1 MNSFKHYI
9 ATALLLLALVITGC
23 KKDEEKTPTP
33 PTPQPQPSTT
43 LVVKQADGT
52 ELKEGTTLAAT
63 VGATLTLTIEVPN
76 DAYTYTATVSP
87 TTAQQAVTV
96 HKDGKHLTLK
106 VNQQP
111 TVATQLVITYQNEV
125 IRINISISTPAPTSR
140 LQGLYNAQGQQVLA
154 VGYAARKANFVWLT
168 ESIAKIKSQYIT
180 ISTPQSLATLAE
192 GQTVTVASKGI
203 DDVKLQGTF
212 SVKVVGNTYE
222 LSNGTYTL
230 VIVKS

>member
-1 MNSFKHYI
+1 MNHFKHYI
-9 ATALLLLALVITGC
+9 AAALLLLALVVSGC

-33 PTPQPQPSTT
+33 PEPQPNNT
-43 LVVKQADGT
+43 LVVKQANGA

-76 DAYTYTATVSP
+76 DAYTATVSP

-96 HKDGKHLTLK
+96 QKDGKHLTLK

-111 TVATQLVITYQNEV
+111 TVPTQLVITYQSQV
-125 IRINISISTPAPTSR
+125 IRLNLAISTPAPTSR
-140 LQGLYNAQGQQVLA
+140 AQGLYNAQGQRVLA
-154 VGYAARKANFVWLT
+154 VGYAAKKANFVWLT
-168 ESIAKIKSQYIT
+168 ESIAKMKTQYVT
-180 ISTPQSLATLAE
+180 ISTPQPLATLAE
-192 GQTVTVASKGI
+192 GQTATIASKGI

-212 SVKVVGNTYE
+212 SVKVVGDTYE

>member
-1 MNSFKHYI
+1 MNHFKHYI
-9 ATALLLLALVITGC
+9 AAALLLLALVVSGC

-33 PTPQPQPSTT
+33 PAPQPNNT
-43 LVVKQADGT
+43 LVVKQANGA

-76 DAYTYTATVSP
+76 DAYTATVSP

-111 TVATQLVITYQNEV
+111 TVPPQLVITYQNQV
-125 IRINISISTPAPTSR
+125 IRLNLAISTPAPTSR
-140 LQGLYNAQGQQVLA
+140 PQGLYNAQGQQVLA

-203 DDVKLQGTF
+203 DDVKLQGAF

>member
-9 ATALLLLALVITGC
+9 ATALLLLALVVTGC

-76 DAYTYTATVSP
+76 DAYTATVSP

-96 HKDGKHLTLK
+96 HKDGKLLTLK

-111 TVATQLVITYQNEV
+111 TVATQLVITYQNQV
-125 IRINISISTPAPTSR
+125 IRLNLAISTPAPTSR

-168 ESIAKIKSQYIT
+168 ESIAKMKTQYVT
-180 ISTPQSLATLAE
+180 ISTAQPLATLAE
-192 GQTVTVASKGI
+192 GQTVTITSKGI
-203 DDVKLQGTF
+203 DDVKLQGAF
-212 SVKVVGNTYE
+212 RVKVVGDIYE

>member
-1 MNSFKHYI
+1 MNHFKHYI
-9 ATALLLLALVITGC
+9 AAALLLLALVVTGC
-23 KKDEEKTPTP
+23 KKDEEKTPTLP
-33 PTPQPQPSTT
+33 EPQPNNT

-76 DAYTYTATVSP
+76 DAYTATVSP

-96 HKDGKHLTLK
+96 QKNGKLLTLK

-111 TVATQLVITYQNEV
+111 TVPTQLVITYQNQV
-125 IRINISISTPAPTSR
+125 IRLNLAISTPAPTSR
-140 LQGLYNAQGQQVLA
+140 PQGLYNAQGQRVLS
-154 VGYAARKANFVWLT
+154 VGYAAKKANFVWLT
-168 ESIAKIKSQYIT
+168 ESIAKMKTQYVT
-180 ISTPQSLATLAE
+180 ISTVQPLATLAE
-192 GQTVTVASKGI
+192 GQTVTIASKGI
-203 DDVKLQGTF
+203 DDVKLQGAF
-212 SVKVVGNTYE
+212 SVKVVGDTYE

>member
-1 MNSFKHYI
+1 MNHFKHYI
-9 ATALLLLALVITGC
+9 AAALLLLALVVTGC
-23 KKDEEKTPTP
+23 KKDEEKTPTLP
-33 PTPQPQPSTT
+33 EPQPNNT

-76 DAYTYTATVSP
+76 DAYTATVSP

-96 HKDGKHLTLK
+96 QKNGKLLTLK

-111 TVATQLVITYQNEV
+111 TVPTQLVITYQNQV
-125 IRINISISTPAPTSR
+125 IRLNLAISTPAPTSR
-140 LQGLYNAQGQQVLA
+140 PQGLYNAQGQRVLA
-154 VGYAARKANFVWLT
+154 VGYAAKKANFVWLT
-168 ESIAKIKSQYIT
+168 ESIAKMKTQYVT
-180 ISTPQSLATLAE
+180 ISTAQPLATLAE
-192 GQTVTVASKGI
+192 GQTVTIASKGI
-203 DDVKLQGTF
+203 DDVKLQGAF
-212 SVKVVGNTYE
+212 SVKVVGDTYE

>member
-9 ATALLLLALVITGC
+9 ATALLLLALVVTGC

-33 PTPQPQPSTT
+33 PAPQPNNT

-52 ELKEGTTLAAT
+52 ELKE
-63 VGATLTLTIEVPN
+63 GATLTLTIEVPN
-76 DAYTYTATVSP
+76 DAYTATVSP
-87 TTAQQAVTV
+87 TTAQQSVTV
-96 HKDGKHLTLK
+96 HKDGKLLTLK

-111 TVATQLVITYQNEV
+111 TVATQLVITYQNQV
-125 IRINISISTPAPTSR
+125 IRLNLAISTPAPTSR
-140 LQGLYNAQGQQVLA
+140 PQGLYNAQGQRVLV
-154 VGYAARKANFVWLT
+154 VGYAAKKANFVWLT
-168 ESIAKIKSQYIT
+168 ESIAKMKTQYVT
-180 ISTPQSLATLAE
+180 ISTAQPLATLAE
-192 GQTVTVASKGI
+192 GQTVTIASKGI

-212 SVKVVGNTYE
+212 SVKVVGDTYE

>member
-1 MNSFKHYI
+1 M
-9 ATALLLLALVITGC
+9 
-23 KKDEEKTPTP
+23 
-33 PTPQPQPSTT
+33 
-43 LVVKQADGT
+43 KQADGT

-76 DAYTYTATVSP
+76 DAYTATVSP

-96 HKDGKHLTLK
+96 HKDGKHVTLK

-111 TVATQLVITYQNEV
+111 TVPTQLVITYQNQV
-125 IRINISISTPAPTSR
+125 IRLNLAISTPAPTSR
-140 LQGLYNAQGQQVLA
+140 PQGLYNAQGQRVLV
-154 VGYAARKANFVWLT
+154 VGYAAKKANFVWLT
-168 ESIAKIKSQYIT
+168 ESIAKMKTQYVT
-180 ISTPQSLATLAE
+180 ISTAQPLATLAE
-192 GQTVTVASKGI
+192 GQTVTIASKGI

-212 SVKVVGNTYE
+212 SIKVVGDTYE

>member
-1 MNSFKHYI
+1 MNHFKHYI
-9 ATALLLLALVITGC
+9 AAALLLLALVVSGC

-33 PTPQPQPSTT
+33 PQPNTT

-76 DAYTYTATVSP
+76 E
-87 TTAQQAVTV
+87 
-96 HKDGKHLTLK
+96 
-106 VNQQP
+106 QP

-125 IRINISISTPAPTSR
+125 IRINLAISTPAPTSR

-154 VGYAARKANFVWLT
+154 VGYAAKKANFVWLT
-168 ESIAKIKSQYIT
+168 ESIAKMKTQYVT
-180 ISTPQSLATLAE
+180 ISTPQPLATLAE
-192 GQTVTVASKGI
+192 GQTVTIASKGI
-203 DDVKLQGTF
+203 DDVKLQGAF
-212 SVKVVGNTYE
+212 SVKVVGDTYE